1 MSKNP
6 LKLIVIAF
14 FISSNCFAQ
23 NKAFDINENLGRGI
37 NMGSMFEAPNETI
50 WENPYSSEY
59 FPIISQLGFTH
70 VRIPIRWETDERS
83 SSIPPYEIYSSFFT
97 RIKQVVDEA
106 LENGLYVI
114 INMHHH
120 NELIESPDEQKD
132 RFLAQWQQIGTYFK
146 DYSDSLL
153 FEILNEPNGNLDAN
167 KWNILFKEAL
177 VEIRTENPERIV
189 LIGTADWGGIEG
201 LEDLQ
206 LPTDSNII
214 LTVHYYDP
222 YEFTHQGADW
232 IEGANQW
239 LGTEW
244 KDTDVEREKI
254 QNDFKAIV
262 DFSQNHLIPV
272 HLGEFGSYHT
282 GSLES
287 REKWTTFIA
296 RYAEELGFSW
306 AYWEFSA
313 GFGIYNPKIKT
324 FYSFLVDALL
334 NNTMPEPTIYNRNEV
349 YNFSFDANMDG
360 WVVSNFEEAS
370 STLINTNNELE
381 LTIENSGTEEWHI
394 QVLKYGLQLYPDKFY
409 RVSFKAKSEGL
420 LGIDTYIGKASSP
433 WQAYSNYNG
442 FHLSGSMEEYAYY
455 FTMDTTDLNS
465 RMVFDLGTSI
475 NPVYLDDIRI
485 EELSL
490 PTSVPLSEKNNIQ
503 FYPNP
508 VTDNLYLTQAFPDLY
523 IEIYSLEGKK
533 LFGKSM
539 GNKTSLNLNSLT
551 TGIYLAKVIQ
561 QDSFYTFKFCKK

>member
-14 FISSNCFAQ
+14 FITSNCFAQ
-23 NKAFDINENLGRGI
+23 NKATIINEKLGRGI

-83 SSIPPYEIYSSFFT
+83 SSVPPYEIYSSFFT

-146 DYSDSLL
+146 EYSDSLL
-153 FEILNEPNGNLDAN
+153 FEILNEPNGNLDAD
-167 KWNILFKEAL
+167 KWNTLFKEAL
-177 VEIRTENPERIV
+177 AEIRTENPERIV
-189 LIGTADWGGIEG
+189 LIGTANWGGIEG

-206 LPTDSNII
+206 LPTDSNMI

-232 IEGANQW
+232 IEGADQW

-244 KDTDVEREKI
+244 KDTDVDREKI

-262 DFSQNHLIPV
+262 DFSQSHQIPV

-282 GSLES
+282 GSSES

-313 GFGIYNPKIKT
+313 GFGIYNPNTNT
-324 FYSFLVDALL
+324 FYEYLVDALL

-349 YNFSFDANMDG
+349 YNFSFDSNMDG

-370 STLINTNNELE
+370 STLINTNNELQ
-381 LTIENSGTEEWHI
+381 LTIENSGSEEWHI

-442 FHLSGSMEEYAYY
+442 FHLSDSMEEFAYY

-475 NPVYLDDIRI
+475 NPVYLDDIKI

-490 PTSVPLSEKNNIQ
+490 PTSVPLSEINKIQ

-508 VTDNLYLTQAFPDLY
+508 VADNLYLTQVFPDLY

-533 LFGKSM
+533 LFSKNM
-539 GNKTSLNLNSLT
+539 DNKISLNLKSLP
-551 TGIYLAKVIQ
+551 TGIYLAKTIQ
-561 QDSFYTFKFCKK
+561 KDSFFTFKICKK